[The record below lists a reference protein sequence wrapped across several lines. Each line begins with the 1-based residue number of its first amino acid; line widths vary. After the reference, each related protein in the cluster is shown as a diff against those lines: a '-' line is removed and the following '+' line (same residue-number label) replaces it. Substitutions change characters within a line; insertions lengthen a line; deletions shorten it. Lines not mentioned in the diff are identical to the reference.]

1 MKSKN
6 KEKNYL
12 KVNVSFD
19 DIIEASVFGNP
30 KPKPKVKKQ
39 KPKQDEKK
47 EKALPI

>member
-6 KEKNYL
+6 KKKYL
-12 KVNVSFD
+12 NVNESSD
-19 DIIEASVFGNP
+19 DIIKASLSGNP
-30 KPKPKVKKQ
+30 EPKPKVKKH